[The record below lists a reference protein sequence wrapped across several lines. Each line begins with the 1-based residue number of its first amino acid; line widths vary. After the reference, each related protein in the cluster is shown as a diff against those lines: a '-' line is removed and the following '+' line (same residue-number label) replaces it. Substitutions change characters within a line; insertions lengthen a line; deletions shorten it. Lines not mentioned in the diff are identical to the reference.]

1 MDDFKLVGGCSPRG
15 EFSLGHLVC
24 EVTPFGRHDLIHLHL
39 ERFLA
44 AVADASLAGSVQG
57 GQIARQV
64 MGIDD
69 VIRILKQVAITF
81 LDDDFVLQ
89 PAQDNARLLVDAP
102 LQREGPSHGHQDHKS
117 HSPESPQ
124 SALQCPEGR
133 TLQHHNVL
141 GRAKKEPERSRNFLF
156 VCFEQAD
163 SGQLHA
169 AAVLKPGQF
178 VPGLRIEYASLE
190 NRVVRLHDQDFLA
203 GPSLLSVERSL
214 DANYFRV
221 VGPLKHLGCRS
232 LYGNGFQAGAKP
244 SKCGVH
250 QDW

>member
-1 MDDFKLVGGCSPRG
+1 MAHVGQEFALGAVGGFGGFLGLFEFHFDALALGDVTAVALNLHGLPVLVDQPRTHFHRNAAAILVDDLKLVGGCSPRG

-44 AVADASLAGSVQG
+44 AVADASLAGSVQR

-69 VIRILKQVAITF
+69 VIRILKEVAITF

-89 PAQDNARLLVDAP
+89 PAQDNACLLVYAP
-102 LQREGPSHGHQDHKS
+102 FQREGPSHGRQDHKS

-133 TLQHHNVL
+133 TLQDDNIF
-141 GRAKKEPERSRNFLF
+141 GRAKKEPERPRDFLV

-169 AAVLKPGQF
+169 AAVFKPG
-178 VPGLRIEYASLE
+178 
-190 NRVVRLHDQDFLA
+190 
-203 GPSLLSVERSL
+203 
-214 DANYFRV
+214 
-221 VGPLKHLGCRS
+221 
-232 LYGNGFQAGAKP
+232 
-244 SKCGVH
+244 
-250 QDW
+250 